1 MWRNKTNI
9 WLQSESPLLVHVHY
23 KHYYINNID
32 KEKTEI
38 ATLKGVMRD
47 YKTVFTFFLKKTHS
61 KYDKFHFIWIIFF
74 RLYKERIS
82 QIEQKLIELKA
93 GKAPEYLNPLAE
105 LQENMRISTEVAGL
119 YVVTLSILVVLKISD
134 YSHSSPSFS

>member
-1 MWRNKTNI
+1 
-9 WLQSESPLLVHVHY
+9 
-23 KHYYINNID
+23 
-32 KEKTEI
+32 
-38 ATLKGVMRD
+38 MRD

>member
-1 MWRNKTNI
+1 MKYLHYSSKKLAQNMTNFI
-9 WLQSESPLLVHVHY
+9 LYEL
-23 KHYYINNID
+23 
-32 KEKTEI
+32 
-38 ATLKGVMRD
+38 
-47 YKTVFTFFLKKTHS
+47 FFS
-61 KYDKFHFIWIIFF
+61 

-119 YVVTLSILVVLKISD
+119 
-134 YSHSSPSFS
+134 

>member
-1 MWRNKTNI
+1 M
-9 WLQSESPLLVHVHY
+9 
-23 KHYYINNID
+23 
-32 KEKTEI
+32 
-38 ATLKGVMRD
+38 
-47 YKTVFTFFLKKTHS
+47 
-61 KYDKFHFIWIIFF
+61 
-74 RLYKERIS
+74 
-82 QIEQKLIELKA
+82 IELKA